1 MSAVTER
8 AQVAWW
14 RSVRVKLFGLVGLGV
29 LVSVVASLVGLL
41 GVTSVN
47 ANVVTLDQHV
57 AKPLTAF
64 ALLRDGEGD
73 SRVNVSAYVLAGS
86 AHDRAAVAKDMQTSD
101 QAVRDSVSGY
111 LATHGDSSD
120 DRARLMGVF
129 AAKFE
134 AWKQVR
140 DTVVRPAADAGRTT
154 QALAAVS
161 GPLAAADEAMSAPL
175 DTLFTDEQAA
185 ADATARQA
193 AAEYSGVRLKL
204 ALVVILGIIAAI
216 AGAWWLTRRI
226 LATIAVVREAL
237 DRLTQGDLGWRAPVR
252 RGGDEL
258 TQMIGAAGDAADG
271 MRAVVV
277 RVVESVKTL
286 NNSVSRLGNSSGL
299 MESAA
304 SLVSA
309 QADGASVEVGQVNSN
324 VQTVAAGAQEMTA
337 TIREIAGTAQE
348 AARVAQSAVE
358 TAGTADD
365 QARRLGQSSTEIMAI
380 VKTITSIAEQ
390 TNLLALNATIE
401 AARAGEAGKGFA
413 VVAGEVKELANET
426 ARATDDIN
434 RRVQAILGDTDG
446 VVGAIGEIRSV
457 IDRINELQTT
467 VAGAVEEQSVT
478 TEEISR
484 NVHQAADASDRIA
497 ERIGALAAAT
507 QGTTD
512 GVHASRTSTD
522 ELTAVAHELEEA
534 VHSFRL

>member
-1 MSAVTER
+1 M
-8 AQVAWW
+8 
-14 RSVRVKLFGLVGLGV
+14 
-29 LVSVVASLVGLL
+29 
-41 GVTSVN
+41 
-47 ANVVTLDQHV
+47 
-57 AKPLTAF
+57 
-64 ALLRDGEGD
+64 RDGEGD

-86 AHDRAAVAKDMQTSD
+86 PEDRAAVAKDMQISD
-101 QAVRDSVSGY
+101 RAVQDSVAAY
-111 LATHGDSSD
+111 LAAHGGISD
-120 DRARLMGVF
+120 DRGRLMGAF
-129 AAKFE
+129 AANFE
-134 AWKQVR
+134 AWKHVR
-140 DTVVRPAADAGRTT
+140 DTVVRPAADSGRPSA
-154 QALAAVS
+154 ALAAIH
-161 GPLAAADEAMSAPL
+161 GPLATADEAMGAPL
-175 DTLFTDEQAA
+175 DTLFTDEQTA

-193 AAEYSGVRLKL
+193 AAEYSSVRLRL
-204 ALVVILGIIAAI
+204 VLVVLIGVLAAT
-216 AGAWWLTRRI
+216 AGAWWLTRRV
-226 LATIAVVREAL
+226 LAAIAVVREAL
-237 DRLTQGDLGWRAPVR
+237 FRLTRGDLGWRAPAQ

-258 TQMIGAAGDAADG
+258 TQMVGAAGDAAEG
-271 MRAVVV
+271 MRTVIV
-277 RVVESVKTL
+277 RVVESVKRL
-286 NNSVSRLGNSSGL
+286 NSSLSRLGDSSGL

-304 SLVSA
+304 AVVSA
-309 QADGASVEVGQVNSN
+309 QADGASVEVDQVNSN
-324 VQTVAAGAQEMTA
+324 VQTVAAGTQEMTA

-358 TAGTADD
+358 TAGSADD

-446 VVGAIGEIRSV
+446 VVEAIGEIRSV
-457 IDRINELQTT
+457 IERINELQTT

-512 GVHASRTSTD
+512 GVQAGRDSAD
-522 ELTAVAHELEEA
+522 DLTAVARELEEA
-534 VHSFRL
+534 IHAFTL